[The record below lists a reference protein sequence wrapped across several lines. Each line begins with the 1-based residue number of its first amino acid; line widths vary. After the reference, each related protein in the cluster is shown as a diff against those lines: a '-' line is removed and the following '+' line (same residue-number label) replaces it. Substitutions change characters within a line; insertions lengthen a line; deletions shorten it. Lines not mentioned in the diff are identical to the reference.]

1 MTQRTLRLTK
11 KAVKDII
18 GIMKL
23 SAGDFLWKAER
34 ETACFSISA
43 PEIANETTKK
53 QDSCDLHTII
63 RL

>member
-34 ETACFSISA
+34 EAACFLISA
-43 PEIANETTKK
+43 P
-53 QDSCDLHTII
+53 
-63 RL
+63 